1 MPRELKKRGRRGEE
15 KKRKLE
21 EEEEVHQEFAQP
33 KRQRTEDD
41 GDEAAEQQ
49 DFVGLPQDGAYT
61 NGDYQNGE
69 GQGPPVEQVFFGMLD
84 EEEQEYFKRADEMLE
99 MNNFADAEE
108 RSLFLANVYREAN
121 GKELKIANSQSCSRL
136 MERLIQLST
145 PAQLK
150 TLFQK
155 FSGNF
160 MHLFQHR
167 FASHCCEKLFI
178 QAAPAVT
185 EELLHPPKVEDQ
197 TTADGDVYVSMEN
210 LFLFTLGEME
220 GNVGFLMTDRF
231 ASHTLRVLLL
241 VLAGEPLSDST
252 NKSLMQSKKK
262 EHVTVNGSSND
273 KEDVTTNDKEDRRP
287 VPKSFTEALEKLMTA
302 SVSGLDTTSL
312 RALATH
318 QLGNPALQ
326 LLIRLELT
334 HFGKSKAKDENSI
347 FRTLLPDD
355 PITPE
360 CDSASFINGLLFD
373 PIGSHLIECIVEHAP
388 GKMFKSLYRGLL
400 KDRIASLARNEIA
413 CYVAC
418 KVLERL
424 SKDDLLEAHEQI
436 CPQIPSLL
444 ERNRFAVIK
453 TLIARCAVREI
464 DSQAI
469 AVQLSEAYNGPEGFD
484 IVKLLKPETDEA
496 ATNGNPAPEGMPAHI
511 AEERANPHTIKL
523 QGSLLAQCMILVP
536 GALSALVLESLASLA
551 PSTLQ
556 KMASDTIICRT
567 LQAAMTSHNASIIS
581 RRKLIQQF
589 FGHIGEM
596 ALDSKASRVVDAIW
610 EGTHGLAF
618 IRERIAEELNE
629 NEAALR
635 DNPAAAPRRG
645 EWVKQSKIKA
655 SNDGFQSF
663 SEVDTNL
670 KAANEQNT
678 HANKKTWHANQ
689 QASAAPQAQ
698 GGEKKS
704 AIQLARERHA
714 ANKARSQQA
723 REKHVAGG
731 SRPSGSSNSSKHAP
745 AEEKPLQRADEVND
759 LLNSI
764 QELIIPFIR
773 SADEDAATKHT
784 GHGLAIEGQG
794 PRTALVEYHPPNKLK
809 SLFDVQL
816 PESSAGKEGLLD
828 VVQKLLKYS
837 VNTWDQGFMDKLYAS
852 TNAVG
857 VVSELLLAVLN
868 TNLHVY
874 QVSPALTIMEKT
886 TSKALAKLFGFGGAH
901 GGGISQPGGS
911 ASNATSIAIARNTLH
926 PETKTDGIN
935 GRRFTLFTSAH
946 GHYSLE
952 KAAQMF
958 GFGSSAVIG
967 VAVDKQGRMLPSA
980 LDEAVQKSKDA
991 GEVPFYVNAT
1001 AGTTVLGSYDPIGL
1015 IADVCQKHKLW
1026 LHIDGSWGGPVI
1038 FSATHKHK
1046 LEGVERADSIGV
1058 TPHKMLSVP
1067 MTCSFLL
1074 GKDMRQFQRAMTLPA
1089 GYLFHSDEDED
1100 ASTANTT
1107 EASTPDVERPEAEI
1121 WDLADLTPQ
1130 CGRRGDALKLALSWI
1145 YYGSSGFEASID
1157 AAFSAASTLADL
1169 VSSNPAFSLVSENPP
1184 PCWQVCF
1191 YYNKQSGAADKNS
1204 KITESI
1210 TKKLIPR
1217 GFMVD
1222 YAPGEEGKFF
1232 RVVVNPATR
1241 RGTLEGLVKAI
1252 EEIGGELKV

>member
-21 EEEEVHQEFAQP
+21 EEEETHQEFAQP
-33 KRQRTEDD
+33 KRQRTEDGVD
-41 GDEAAEQQ
+41 AAAEQQ
-49 DFVGLPQDGAYT
+49 DFVGLGQDGAYT
-61 NGDYQNGE
+61 NGDYQDGE
-69 GQGPPVEQVFFGMLD
+69 GHGPPVEQVFFGMLD

-178 QAAPAVT
+178 QAAPVVT
-185 EELLHPPKVEDQ
+185 EELLHPPKPEDQ
-197 TTADGDVYVSMEN
+197 TTADDEVYVSMEN

-252 NKSLMQSKKK
+252 NKSLMQSKRK
-262 EHVTVNGSSND
+262 EHVTVNGSSAD
-273 KEDVTTNDKEDRRP
+273 KEDATIKDKEDRRP

-373 PIGSHLIECIVEHAP
+373 PIGSHLIECIIEHAP

-400 KDRIASLARNEIA
+400 KDRMASLARNEIA
-413 CYVAC
+413 CYVVC

-469 AVQLSEAYNGPEGFD
+469 AVQLSEAYSGPEGFD
-484 IVKLLKPETDEA
+484 IVKLLRPDTDEPA
-496 ATNGNPAPEGMPAHI
+496 ANGNAVPEGMPAHI

-536 GALSALVLESLASLA
+536 GALSALVLESLAAL
-551 PSTLQ
+551 PPTTLQ

-635 DNPAAAPRRG
+635 DNPCGRAVWKNWKMDLYKRRRG

-670 KAANEQNT
+670 KAANANANGQSVQ
-678 HANKKTWHANQ
+678 HANRKTRHGQHQAAN
-689 QASAAPQAQ
+689 AQAQ
-698 GGEKKS
+698 AGGEKKS

-731 SRPSGSSNSSKHAP
+731 SRPSASSNSSKHA
-745 AEEKPLQRADEVND
+745 
-759 LLNSI
+759 
-764 QELIIPFIR
+764 
-773 SADEDAATKHT
+773 
-784 GHGLAIEGQG
+784 
-794 PRTALVEYHPPNKLK
+794 
-809 SLFDVQL
+809 
-816 PESSAGKEGLLD
+816 
-828 VVQKLLKYS
+828 
-837 VNTWDQGFMDKLYAS
+837 
-852 TNAVG
+852 
-857 VVSELLLAVLN
+857 
-868 TNLHVY
+868 
-874 QVSPALTIMEKT
+874 
-886 TSKALAKLFGFGGAH
+886 
-901 GGGISQPGGS
+901 
-911 ASNATSIAIARNTLH
+911 
-926 PETKTDGIN
+926 
-935 GRRFTLFTSAH
+935 
-946 GHYSLE
+946 
-952 KAAQMF
+952 
-958 GFGSSAVIG
+958 
-967 VAVDKQGRMLPSA
+967 
-980 LDEAVQKSKDA
+980 
-991 GEVPFYVNAT
+991 
-1001 AGTTVLGSYDPIGL
+1001 
-1015 IADVCQKHKLW
+1015 
-1026 LHIDGSWGGPVI
+1026 
-1038 FSATHKHK
+1038 
-1046 LEGVERADSIGV
+1046 
-1058 TPHKMLSVP
+1058 
-1067 MTCSFLL
+1067 
-1074 GKDMRQFQRAMTLPA
+1074 
-1089 GYLFHSDEDED
+1089 
-1100 ASTANTT
+1100 
-1107 EASTPDVERPEAEI
+1107 
-1121 WDLADLTPQ
+1121 
-1130 CGRRGDALKLALSWI
+1130 
-1145 YYGSSGFEASID
+1145 
-1157 AAFSAASTLADL
+1157 
-1169 VSSNPAFSLVSENPP
+1169 
-1184 PCWQVCF
+1184 
-1191 YYNKQSGAADKNS
+1191 SGANAIS
-1204 KITESI
+1204 S
-1210 TKKLIPR
+1210 TK
-1217 GFMVD
+1217 
-1222 YAPGEEGKFF
+1222 A
-1232 RVVVNPATR
+1232 
-1241 RGTLEGLVKAI
+1241 
-1252 EEIGGELKV
+1252 